1 MSEVLVED
9 KDTNEELSWHLKGNW
24 GPIKEEI
31 TSSDLKVVGEIP
43 SELKG
48 TYIRNG
54 FNPRSGSSDHWFFG
68 NGMLCLLYTSPSPR
82 DS

>member
-54 FNPRSGSSDHWFFG
+54 FNQDLVQVITGSSVTACFIA
-68 NGMLCLLYTSPSPR
+68 
-82 DS
+82 